1 MEPASP
7 LKSITNTAQLAPS
20 QTKQQSQ
27 SNGTTTTT
35 ALTNGTNKSIEENS
49 LWPPNS
55 TFNKDNVANNRKF
68 NSYKLDSISTAS
80 SNDNDNLFFYHMITN
95 TNGNGISSNNNLNNN
110 TNNGFNLSNSDNNG
124 LSNGFHTAATNN
136 KKQHENVIMKNGFDS
151 QHHLTISS
159 SATSNL
165 ENNNLFTPDADF
177 VADFGSANIFN
188 AMNGKTSNT
197 HNSNANQQNHMNMNG
212 NNNNNNNH
220 TNGFDKIPNGIS
232 KNDNNS
238 NGFTMNTTNGNASEN
253 FADFEHNTI
262 YNAAGNF
269 IKFFCLE

>member
-27 SNGTTTTT
+27 SNGTTTAT
-35 ALTNGTNKSIEENS
+35 ALTNGTNKSIEENNFS

-55 TFNKDNVANNRKF
+55 ALNKDSSANNRKF
-68 NSYKLDSISTAS
+68 NSFKLDSLSTS
-80 SNDNDNLFFYHMITN
+80 HDNDNSFFYHMITN

-110 TNNGFNLSNSDNNG
+110 TNNGINLSKSDNNG
-124 LSNGFHTAATNN
+124 LSNGFHIAATNN
-136 KKQHENVIMKNGFDS
+136 NKQQQNVITKNGFDS
-151 QHHLTISS
+151 QHLTISS
-159 SATSNL
+159 SVTSNL

-188 AMNGKTSNT
+188 AMNGKTS
-197 HNSNANQQNHMNMNG
+197 SNIQHSIANPQNHMNG
-212 NNNNNNNH
+212 NNNNNNH
-220 TNGFDKIPNGIS
+220 TNGFDKVPNGIS
-232 KNDNNS
+232 RIDDNS
-238 NGFTMNTTNGNASEN
+238 NGFTMNTSNGNASEN

-269 IKFFCLE
+269 VEFFCLK